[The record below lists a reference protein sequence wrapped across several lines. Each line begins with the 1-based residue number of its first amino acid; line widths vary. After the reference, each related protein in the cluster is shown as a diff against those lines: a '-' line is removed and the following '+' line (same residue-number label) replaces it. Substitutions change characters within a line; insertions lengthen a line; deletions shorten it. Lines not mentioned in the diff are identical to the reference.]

1 LREHSQCWVFK
12 RLFFCSDS
20 NLLHIRINMKIL
32 HVLRRGTSVFRIRW
46 SIARSYYLWFSH
58 AKKRID
64 DLNL

>member
-1 LREHSQCWVFK
+1 
-12 RLFFCSDS
+12 LFSCSDS

-32 HVLRRGTSVFRIRW
+32 HVLCHHVLRRWTSVFRIRW